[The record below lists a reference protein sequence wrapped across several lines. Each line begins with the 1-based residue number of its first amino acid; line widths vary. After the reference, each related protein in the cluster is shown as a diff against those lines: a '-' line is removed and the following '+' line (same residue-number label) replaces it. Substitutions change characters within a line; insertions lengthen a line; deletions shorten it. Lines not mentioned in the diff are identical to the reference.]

1 MGRCIMPLFL
11 GCPSGQNLNCYHWSR
26 ASWGPKDHQHCFWVT
41 PPPLRTPI
49 PCQIK
54 TNHYQKQTVQS
65 KWTFYKKMPEGC
77 NRFPLHTSPKLPFCC
92 HSPPPFLLTQ
102 NHEKE
107 TALHC
112 AAQYGHSDVVSVLL
126 HELTDPTM
134 RNSRQET
141 PLDLAALYG
150 RLEVSPK
157 NLLQKMCEK
166 CESSSVCKSHTP
178 TIYRT

>member
-1 MGRCIMPLFL
+1 MSRYPDFKLLSLSGLELHGAPETTNIVLERTDWAPWRIKSSHKKSYSHVLQDRKL
-11 GCPSGQNLNCYHWSR
+11 HTVHELVAKTKQGGCS
-26 ASWGPKDHQHCFWVT
+26 
-41 PPPLRTPI
+41 
-49 PCQIK
+49 
-54 TNHYQKQTVQS
+54 
-65 KWTFYKKMPEGC
+65 
-77 NRFPLHTSPKLPFCC
+77 RFPLLPPLLHPSYC
-92 HSPPPFLLTQ
+92 HSLPTFILPQ

-157 NLLQKMCEK
+157 G
-166 CESSSVCKSHTP
+166 SA
-178 TIYRT
+178 

>member
-1 MGRCIMPLFL
+1 MTARSSLSPARSLLF
-11 GCPSGQNLNCYHWSR
+11 
-26 ASWGPKDHQHCFWVT
+26 
-41 PPPLRTPI
+41 I
-49 PCQIK
+49 
-54 TNHYQKQTVQS
+54 
-65 KWTFYKKMPEGC
+65 
-77 NRFPLHTSPKLPFCC
+77 LP
-92 HSPPPFLLTQ
+92 Q

-150 RLEVSPK
+150 RLEVSP
-157 NLLQKMCEK
+157 LLKPQSIPA
-166 CESSSVCKSHTP
+166 SSKRALTGTAGEGGEP
-178 TIYRT
+178 FFFF

>member
-1 MGRCIMPLFL
+1 MA
-11 GCPSGQNLNCYHWSR
+11 SGT
-26 ASWGPKDHQHCFWVT
+26 F
-41 PPPLRTPI
+41 
-49 PCQIK
+49 
-54 TNHYQKQTVQS
+54 QS
-65 KWTFYKKMPEGC
+65 KK
-77 NRFPLHTSPKLPFCC
+77 NRVELNEPVARKSQKVATDFHYCPLLAVTRSLLIILP
-92 HSPPPFLLTQ
+92 Q

-150 RLEVSPK
+150 RLEVSPLL
-157 NLLQKMCEK
+157 NLKASQHHPKALTGTAGEGGEPFCFDLDKFTAWQVTGP
-166 CESSSVCKSHTP
+166 SW
-178 TIYRT
+178 

>member
-1 MGRCIMPLFL
+1 MI
-11 GCPSGQNLNCYHWSR
+11 
-26 ASWGPKDHQHCFWVT
+26 
-41 PPPLRTPI
+41 
-49 PCQIK
+49 
-54 TNHYQKQTVQS
+54 
-65 KWTFYKKMPEGC
+65 
-77 NRFPLHTSPKLPFCC
+77 LP
-92 HSPPPFLLTQ
+92 Q

-150 RLEVSPK
+150 RLEVST
-157 NLLQKMCEK
+157 NLCNKANAKPDQPSPEGLTGSTGEGGILINHQGPVGDCVALKLT
-166 CESSSVCKSHTP
+166 HD
-178 TIYRT
+178 I